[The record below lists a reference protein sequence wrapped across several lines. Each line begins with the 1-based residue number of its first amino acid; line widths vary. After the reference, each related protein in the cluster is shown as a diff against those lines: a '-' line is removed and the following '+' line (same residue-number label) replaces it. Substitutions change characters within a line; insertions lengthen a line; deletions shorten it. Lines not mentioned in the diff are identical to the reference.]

1 MNNALRFGADELR
14 GGGARPLV
22 VDLDGTLILSDML
35 HETAVGAV
43 KNSPQSFFAIPF
55 WLAQGKARLKR
66 ELALRAGDRTATV
79 PVNEELLE
87 LLKVEKAS
95 GRRLV
100 LCTASDRSIAIR
112 FAERFGIFDE
122 VMASDG
128 HDNLSGQSKAAALV
142 ERFGKGAFDYAG
154 NSSADLPVWQVAH
167 SAWVVNA
174 SNSVRKRARML
185 CAVER
190 EVKAR
195 SAGVELLLK
204 ALRAHQWLKN
214 LLLLVPLLAAHRL
227 TDPVDWAKMALAF
240 LAFSLCASAVY
251 IANDILDLESD
262 REHPRKRHR
271 PFASGRLSIVQGV
284 AMAPILLVCSTLVAV
299 NVSKS
304 FAGWLS
310 IYFLLTC
317 AYSMGLK
324 RAIVMDCIALAMLY
338 TLRIVAGGAA
348 VGQPL
353 SFWLLAFSVFLFL
366 SLAFVKRYAE
376 LEVQLLKG
384 KRKAHG
390 RGYYTSDAPLVQGM
404 GLASGYASS
413 MVLALYLNSDA
424 VSKLYK
430 TPEAMWAAVPVLLFW
445 VNWMWVKAHR
455 GEMHDDP
462 LVFAVKD
469 RASLIA
475 GMVFALVLVAGKLG
489 LPW

>member
-1 MNNALRFGADELR
+1 MNNALHFGADELQ
-14 GGGARPLV
+14 GGGQRPLV
-22 VDLDGTLILSDML
+22 VDLDGTLIFSDML
-35 HETAVGAV
+35 HETAIRAV
-43 KNSPQSFFAIPF
+43 KNSPQSFFVIPF
-55 WLAQGKARLKR
+55 WLAQGKARLKK
-66 ELALRAGDRTATV
+66 ELAERSGDLAGSV
-79 PVNEELLE
+79 PVNEALLDA
-87 LLKVEKAS
+87 LKVEKAS

-100 LCTASDRSIAIR
+100 LCTASDRSIATR

-128 HDNLSGQSKAAALV
+128 RSNLAGDSKAAALV
-142 ERFGKGAFDYAG
+142 ERFGKGGFDYAG

-174 SNSVRKRARML
+174 SNSVRERARDL
-185 CAVER
+185 CTVER
-190 EVKAR
+190 EVGAR
-195 SAGVELLLK
+195 SMGVDVLHK

-214 LLLLVPLLAAHRL
+214 LLLLVPILAAHRL
-227 TDPVDWAKMALAF
+227 SDPLDWINIALAF
-240 LAFSLCASAVY
+240 VAFSLCASAVY
-251 IANDILDLESD
+251 IANDLLDLESD

-271 PFASGRLSIVQGV
+271 PFASGRLSIAQGV
-284 AMAPILLVCSTLVAV
+284 VMAPILLVCSTLVAV
-299 NVSKS
+299 NVSTS

-376 LEVQLLKG
+376 LEVQALKG

-404 GLASGYASS
+404 GLASGYAAS

-424 VSKLYK
+424 VSKLYN

-475 GMVFALVLVAGKLG
+475 GAVFALVLVVGKLG
-489 LPW
+489 VPW

>member
-1 MNNALRFGADELR
+1 MNNALHLGANELQ
-14 GGGARPLV
+14 GSGQRPLV

-35 HETAVGAV
+35 HETAIGAV

-66 ELALRAGDRTATV
+66 ELAQRAGDPSATV

-87 LLKVEKAS
+87 LLKVERAS

-100 LCTASDRSIAIR
+100 LCTASDRSIAHR

-128 HDNLSGQSKAAALV
+128 HENLSGHSKAAALV

-174 SNSVRKRARML
+174 SNAVRRRARRL

-190 EVKAR
+190 ELEAR
-195 SAGVELLLK
+195 PTGVAVLLK

-214 LLLLVPLLAAHRL
+214 LLLFVPLLAAHRL
-227 TDPVDWAKMALAF
+227 TDPLDWIKMALAF

-284 AMAPILLVCSTLVAV
+284 VMAPILVVCSTLVAV